1 MFGKLISFVVFKR
14 QKNMLLLIYSV
25 FMRWNELELTV
36 IIQKCKLLDYPK
48 KITKS
53 YGFVINSYSLIEF
66 NR

>member
-1 MFGKLISFVVFKR
+1 
-14 QKNMLLLIYSV
+14 MLLIIYSV
-25 FMRWNELELTV
+25 FMRWNEFELNV